1 MSSIVENTS
10 SAVARCLTFFFD
22 KAPHGALQDSGVP
35 PDISPFFLAKDSK
48 NKTKVEHSE
57 SKSNIQN
64 GPESAALWA
73 LM

>member
-1 MSSIVENTS
+1 MENTS
-10 SAVARCLTFFFD
+10 STVARCLTCFFD

-48 NKTKVEHSE
+48 DKTKVEHRE
-57 SKSNIQN
+57 SKSKIQN
-64 GPESAALWA
+64 GPESVSVWA